1 VSGGVDD
8 APRPQDLSDRSLET
22 ELEHLLQELRVAL
35 PGVQI
40 LFAFLLTVPF
50 ANRFDEVTPFQED
63 AYLATLAA
71 TFAASACLIAPT
83 SYHRLRFRRHT
94 DPERMLYTANLL
106 VIAGLAC
113 LAVALTSALL
123 FVTDFLFGRPT
134 AVALTTAGGLLLLGL
149 WYAIPLSRFLSE
161 R

>member
-1 VSGGVDD
+1 MAER
-8 APRPQDLSDRSLET
+8 APDLPDEQLET

-50 ANRFDEVTPFQED
+50 ANRFEQVTPFQED
-63 AYLATLAA
+63 AYLATLVA
-71 TFAASACLIAPT
+71 TFVASVCLIAPT
-83 SYHRLRFRRHT
+83 SYHRLRFRQHS
-94 DPERMLYTANLL
+94 DPERMLNTANLL

-113 LAVALTSALL
+113 LAVALTSAIL
-123 FVTDFLFGRPT
+123 FVTDFVFGRPT

-149 WYAIPLSRFLSE
+149 WYAIPLSRYLGE
-161 R
+161 RRG

>member
-1 VSGGVDD
+1 MGE
-8 APRPQDLSDRSLET
+8 RPAELGDEQLES

-50 ANRFDEVTPFQED
+50 ANRFEQVTPFQED
-63 AYLATLAA
+63 AYLATLIA
-71 TFAASACLIAPT
+71 TFAASVCLIAPT
-83 SYHRLRFRRHT
+83 SYHRLRFRRHSN
-94 DPERMLYTANLL
+94 PERMLSTANLL
-106 VIAGLAC
+106 VIVGMAF
-113 LAVALTSALL
+113 LAVALSSAIL
-123 FVTDFLFGRPT
+123 FVTDFVFGRTT

-149 WYAIPLSRFLSE
+149 WYAIPLSRYLAE

>member
-1 VSGGVDD
+1 MGEQ
-8 APRPQDLSDRSLET
+8 PTDLGDEQLER

-50 ANRFDEVTPFQED
+50 ANRFEEVTPFQED
-63 AYLATLAA
+63 AYLATLIA
-71 TFAASACLIAPT
+71 TFAASVCLIAPT

-106 VIAGLAC
+106 VIVGLAC
-113 LAVALTSALL
+113 LAVALTSAIL
-123 FVTDFLFGRPT
+123 FVTDFLFGRTT
-134 AVALTTAGGLLLLGL
+134 AVAITTAGGLLLLWL
-149 WYAIPLSRFLSE
+149 WYAIPLSRYLAE

>member
-1 VSGGVDD
+1 M
-8 APRPQDLSDRSLET
+8 AERPTELGDEQLET

-50 ANRFDEVTPFQED
+50 ANRFEQVTPFQED
-63 AYLATLAA
+63 AYLATLIA
-71 TFAASACLIAPT
+71 TFAASVCLIAPT
-83 SYHRLRFRRHT
+83 SYHRLRFRRHS
-94 DPERMLYTANLL
+94 DPERMLSTANLL
-106 VIAGLAC
+106 VIVGMAF
-113 LAVALTSALL
+113 LAVALTAAIL
-123 FVTDFLFGRPT
+123 FVTDFLFGRTT

-149 WYAIPLSRFLSE
+149 WYAIPLSRYLAE

>member
-1 VSGGVDD
+1 MGE
-8 APRPQDLSDRSLET
+8 RPTDLGDEQLER

-50 ANRFDEVTPFQED
+50 ANRFEEVTPFQED
-63 AYLATLAA
+63 AYLATLIA
-71 TFAASACLIAPT
+71 TFAASVCLIAPT
-83 SYHRLRFRRHT
+83 SYHRLRFRRHS

-106 VIAGLAC
+106 VIVGLAC
-113 LAVALTSALL
+113 LAVALTSAIL
-123 FVTDFLFGRPT
+123 FVTDCLFGRTT
-134 AVALTTAGGLLLLGL
+134 AVAITTAGGLLLLWL
-149 WYAIPLSRFLSE
+149 WYAIPLSRYLAE

>member
-1 VSGGVDD
+1 M
-8 APRPQDLSDRSLET
+8 AERPAELGDEGLES
-22 ELEHLLQELRVAL
+22 ELEQLLQELRVAL

-50 ANRFDEVTPFQED
+50 ANRFEQVTPFQED
-63 AYLATLAA
+63 AYLATLVA
-71 TFAASACLIAPT
+71 TFAASVCFVAPT
-83 SYHRLRFRRHT
+83 SYHRLRYRKHS
-94 DPERMLYTANLL
+94 DPERMLRTANIL
-106 VIAGLAC
+106 VIAGLGC
-113 LAVALTSALL
+113 LAVALTAALL
-123 FVTDFLFGRPT
+123 FVTDVVFGRTT

>member
-1 VSGGVDD
+1 MGE
-8 APRPQDLSDRSLET
+8 RPAELGDEQLEH

-50 ANRFDEVTPFQED
+50 ANRFEEVTPFQED
-63 AYLATLAA
+63 AYLATLIA
-71 TFAASACLIAPT
+71 TFAASVCLIAPT
-83 SYHRLRFRRHT
+83 SYHRLRFRRHSN
-94 DPERMLYTANLL
+94 PERMLSTANVL
-106 VIAGLAC
+106 VIVGMAF
-113 LAVALTSALL
+113 LAVALTSAIL
-123 FVTDFLFGRPT
+123 FVTDFLFGRTT

-149 WYAIPLSRFLSE
+149 WYAIPLSRYLAE

>member
-1 VSGGVDD
+1 MDGRPRDLDDD
-8 APRPQDLSDRSLET
+8 ALQT

-50 ANRFDEVTPFQED
+50 ANRFEDVTPFQED
-63 AYLATLAA
+63 AYLATLIA
-71 TFAASACLIAPT
+71 TFAASICLIAPT

-94 DPERMLYTANLL
+94 DPERMLNTANIL
-106 VIAGLAC
+106 VIVGLAF
-113 LAVALTSALL
+113 LAVALTSAIL
-123 FVTDFLFGRPT
+123 FVTDFLFGRTT

-149 WYAIPLSRFLSE
+149 WYAIPLSRYLAE